1 MPFFTSW
8 NIFILNI
15 LWSVLQVLK
24 GVTCQAF
31 SCALVQCHL
40 TPGTAPVTFHLWKC
54 ELWPLEK
61 WPLILTGP
69 NGAWRTASDRRQMET
84 QDACKDRRT
93 CAGGH
98 RDTLI
103 ERAGLGV
110 QARGVTGEP
119 RGRAQAGLGFHRKL
133 LRHAGQVCFHVYWPS
148 RHSKWRQAH
157 ALTTCTTANRTCDRV
172 EAEFLHFLLKK
183 V

>member
-1 MPFFTSW
+1 M
-8 NIFILNI
+8 
-15 LWSVLQVLK
+15 
-24 GVTCQAF
+24 
-31 SCALVQCHL
+31 
-40 TPGTAPVTFHLWKC
+40 TFHLWKC

-103 ERAGLGV
+103 EWPGLGCRPEEWREN
-110 QARGVTGEP
+110 RGDGS
-119 RGRAQAGLGFHRKL
+119 QAGLGFHRKL
-133 LRHAGQVCFHVYWPS
+133 LRHAGHVCFHVYWPS
-148 RHSKWRQAH
+148 RHRSGDKHMHSLRAQQQTGLLLTEWRLISSFLVEKGVEDLLLQTEKTEFRSKVCR
-157 ALTTCTTANRTCDRV
+157 
-172 EAEFLHFLLKK
+172 
-183 V
+183 